1 MQRGSLYIIAAP
13 SGAGKTSLVSALI
26 QQTEH
31 ICVSVSHTTR
41 APRPGEENG
50 KAYFF
55 VSHEAFQAMQA
66 QQAFLEQAQVF
77 DNHYGTSKAWVSSQL
92 EQGIDVILEID
103 WQGGRQVR
111 EQLPESIGIFI
122 LPPSRMELDKRLRG
136 RGQDSEEIIARRMRD
151 AISEMSHHAEF
162 DYLLINDEFDQALL
176 DLQHIIYS
184 QRLRHA
190 RQAANMGEKLEALLH
205 S

>member
-122 LPPSRMELDKRLRG
+122 LPPSRMELDKRLCG